1 MKKMWNILFLFVIV
15 PTILCSCGWKSP
27 SGLSVKVI
35 GNPMMGDQWSEMFE
49 QGAREELDNSVVEI
63 SVESESDS
71 NSSVADLV
79 NSYAGEGYDGILLAL
94 MPEGEAD
101 FQAITDARARG
112 VAVISFADEMDNG
125 YSGEAPD
132 ALGKVMAQALEAQMA
147 LRKGSDVW
155 GDSTDYTDQIKK
167 AVRGTWKTGNSSG
180 DRKQFSVPYVM
191 ESSCT
196 DESMGYY
203 ELKRVSLVDSITDT
217 EDGKGLDYTLN
228 TGNHYY
234 LYPDN
239 PDLLECHWEPD
250 GYSASDSLIKAA
262 ESRSETGEN
271 SCYYFDMRTYSDT
284 EEIFQ
289 GRISSFTGYDQN
301 GNEEQCLAL
310 NLDSPI
316 RVTTADGTDTLVYA
330 IQLNTDFTLN
340 EYVDQGTTAHVK
352 GRLFEAHT
360 SHHYTPVLLD
370 VEQVK

>member
-1 MKKMWNILFLFVIV
+1 MKKMWNILSLFVIV

-167 AVRGTWKTGNSSG
+167 AVRGTWKTGNSS
-180 DRKQFSVPYVM
+180 
-191 ESSCT
+191 
-196 DESMGYY
+196 
-203 ELKRVSLVDSITDT
+203 
-217 EDGKGLDYTLN
+217 
-228 TGNHYY
+228 
-234 LYPDN
+234 
-239 PDLLECHWEPD
+239 
-250 GYSASDSLIKAA
+250 
-262 ESRSETGEN
+262 
-271 SCYYFDMRTYSDT
+271 
-284 EEIFQ
+284 
-289 GRISSFTGYDQN
+289 
-301 GNEEQCLAL
+301 
-310 NLDSPI
+310 
-316 RVTTADGTDTLVYA
+316 
-330 IQLNTDFTLN
+330 
-340 EYVDQGTTAHVK
+340 
-352 GRLFEAHT
+352 
-360 SHHYTPVLLD
+360 
-370 VEQVK
+370 